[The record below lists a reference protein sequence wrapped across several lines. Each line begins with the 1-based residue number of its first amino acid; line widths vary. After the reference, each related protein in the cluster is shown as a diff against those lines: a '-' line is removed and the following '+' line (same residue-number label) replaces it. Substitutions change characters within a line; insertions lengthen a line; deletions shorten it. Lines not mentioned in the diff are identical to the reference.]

1 MLEHPEKEFTY
12 HYGRGVSKRK
22 DLEVKCNKAEMESK
36 GRQIKRIEITVDFP
50 EPVVDGLNIQ
60 KKIRKLR
67 KQYQELTDAKVR
79 IRYLGEKNQIDLF
92 ADQIDMCIKEEC
104 KKLKNAANPKDELKK
119 YIRQIRWKNPELAI
133 YLQRR
138 MSKVLNLDN

>member
-12 HYGRGVSKRK
+12 HYDRGVSKRK
-22 DLEVKCNKAEMESK
+22 DLEVKRNKAEMESK
-36 GRQIKRIEITVDFP
+36 GRQIKRIEITVDFQ

-79 IRYLGEKNQIDLF
+79 IRYLYEVFEKL
-92 ADQIDMCIKEEC
+92 
-104 KKLKNAANPKDELKK
+104 
-119 YIRQIRWKNPELAI
+119 
-133 YLQRR
+133 
-138 MSKVLNLDN
+138 

>member
-12 HYGRGVSKRK
+12 HYGREVSKRK
-22 DLEVKCNKAEMESK
+22 DLEVKRNKAEMESK

-79 IRYLGEKNQIDLF
+79 IRYLYEVFEKL
-92 ADQIDMCIKEEC
+92 
-104 KKLKNAANPKDELKK
+104 
-119 YIRQIRWKNPELAI
+119 
-133 YLQRR
+133 
-138 MSKVLNLDN
+138 

>member
-1 MLEHPEKEFTY
+1 
-12 HYGRGVSKRK
+12 
-22 DLEVKCNKAEMESK
+22 MESK

-79 IRYLGEKNQIDLF
+79 IRYLYEVFEKL
-92 ADQIDMCIKEEC
+92 
-104 KKLKNAANPKDELKK
+104 
-119 YIRQIRWKNPELAI
+119 
-133 YLQRR
+133 
-138 MSKVLNLDN
+138 

>member
-1 MLEHPEKEFTY
+1 MLEHQEKEFTY

-22 DLEVKCNKAEMESK
+22 DVKRRDRNPTNLEVKRNKAEMESK

-79 IRYLGEKNQIDLF
+79 IRYLYEVFEKL
-92 ADQIDMCIKEEC
+92 
-104 KKLKNAANPKDELKK
+104 
-119 YIRQIRWKNPELAI
+119 
-133 YLQRR
+133 
-138 MSKVLNLDN
+138 